1 MKTEGISYSMC
12 KCIVA
17 MKWRQKHAS
26 IASNPKLVI
35 RASIY
40 GHQETFELEPQRKQI
55 STFQAYFYQNLE
67 YLQTKECEAFGNA
80 ETTIK
85 FD

>member
-1 MKTEGISYSMC
+1 
-12 KCIVA
+12 

-26 IASNPKLVI
+26 IANNPKLVI

-40 GHQETFELEPQRKQI
+40 GHRETFELKPQRKQI
-55 STFQAYFYQNLE
+55 STFQAHFYRNFE
-67 YLQTKECEAFGNA
+67 YIYIQTKECEPFGNA